1 MSAHELGS
9 GMYHDISTML
19 QRTKQIRSSE
29 GAVYDER
36 NAMSVSDFS
45 NGLQI
50 NYIRIRVAKG
60 LCVKEL
66 GIRLNSFLEVFRV
79 GRIHQSGSNALLR
92 QSILKQVGSS
102 AVQVGGRY
110 NMISCLCDVLDCVSN
125 GCRTGCGCQCAN
137 AAL

>member
-60 LCVKEL
+60 LCVEEL
-66 GIRLNSFLEVFRV
+66 GIRLNGFLKVFRV
-79 GRIHQSGSNALLR
+79 GRIYQSGSNALLR

-110 NMISCLCDVLDCVSN
+110 NMISCLRDVLDCVSN
-125 GCRTGCGCQCAN
+125 GCRTRCGCQCTN